1 MHKYL
6 GLSIPLE
13 LRWRAQIYWAF
24 LVVPVASLIAQLERI
39 CLQCRNAGLIPGLGR
54 TPGGGNCNSLQY
66 SCLENPTDKGA
77 WQAAVHGVT
86 RVGHNLETK
95 PPCGSIPGLGRCL
108 GEGNGNT
115 LQYSCLENPMDRGA
129 WWATTHG
136 VTKSQMWRSMHMH
149 EIVVK
154 YIFTTI
160 WFFLFFKR
168 KDGKFDFW
176 PFSNEETESQDG

>member
-39 CLQCRNAGLIPGLGR
+39 YLQCRNAGLIPGLGR
-54 TPGGGNCNSLQY
+54 SPGGGNCNSLQY

-77 WQAAVHGVT
+77 WQAALHGFT
-86 RVGHNLETK
+86 SVGHNLETK

-115 LQYSCLENPMDRGA
+115 LQYFDCKSS
-129 WWATTHG
+129 WAG
-136 VTKSQMWRSMHMH
+136 EPGGLQSMGLQR
-149 EIVVK
+149 VG
-154 YIFTTI
+154 Y
-160 WFFLFFKR
+160 
-168 KDGKFDFW
+168 D
-176 PFSNEETESQDG
+176 